1 MPSSAPTPRPL
12 VSRRKLSPPGAVA
25 ALVRREAICALV
37 AASRAAPLVLVR
49 APAGFGKT
57 TALAQCRSD
66 LQSQGVRTAWL
77 TLDAADNDPSRFLNG
92 LAEALGTLGATV
104 PADRTPDALLRM
116 MDGIGAT
123 GHAFAVFLDDVE
135 TVQDPVVLSLV
146 RELVDNLPRQGQV
159 FIGSRVNPELG
170 TARMRARGQLVEIS
184 VDELRFSLA
193 ETQAF
198 FGREGAVS
206 LSTDAV
212 EMLHSR
218 TEGWVAALWLA
229 SMAIERHPEPSA
241 FVERFSGSSTLI
253 ADYLAEDVLNAQPPA
268 VRNFLLRSSILHRLD
283 ADICDAVLG
292 PEGGAAALERI
303 AASELFLLPVND
315 GRSHRYHALFGAFL
329 RGQMVREMPAEI
341 PRLHLTASVW
351 FEQRGQSVEAIEHAL
366 QGGHH
371 ERAIALLEPQIDEL
385 LKSGRMRLLAR
396 WFSALPEDEVTRRP
410 TLCMARIWAVCLTT
424 GPWDAMR
431 LLDRS
436 GWTTEDPQ
444 SRPHVLALRPLLLGM
459 MDRYDEA
466 LPLGRDNLRAL
477 PTGNAFADSALAT
490 AMAHTFLVMGQYRES
505 HRLLQTARM
514 AHAGPT
520 AVFNRMFS
528 ETVEGIIDLEEGQ
541 LRKAA
546 ARFRLA
552 VHATAGPNVSAT
564 GGNAYAGVQY
574 AGVLFEMGDLDQA
587 ERLLNVYVPMAS
599 AVGLR
604 DQMIVGYVML
614 ARMAFDRRQLDRAW
628 ELLSALEQSGYDR
641 HLPRMTASARLERAH
656 LLMLQGNAQASR
668 SELVLA
674 SQPDVWERAAR
685 LRFPAHDIDDLEMG
699 WLRWNLAFGDAAAVE
714 QDIVRAQARA
724 HAEKKVRRALKLQ
737 VLHALA
743 LQRMGQ
749 AQTALNTFST
759 MFSQAAAQGFVRLL
773 LDEGEQV
780 RELAAQLHARN
791 ASGGAEVDPIV
802 QEHLDKIL
810 RMLGAPRAEV
820 PDDTSDADKL
830 TPKELRMLRLLADGF
845 SNSELAVKLFVSDST
860 VRTHLRNINLKLN
873 AGNRTQA
880 VAIARKLGLI
890 A

>member
-1 MPSSAPTPRPL
+1 MPSPAPSPRAL

-25 ALVRREAICALV
+25 AQVRREAICALV
-37 AASRAAPLVLVR
+37 AASRAAQLVLVR
-49 APAGFGKT
+49 GPAGFGKT

-66 LQSQGVRTAWL
+66 LQSKGVRTAWL
-77 TLDAADNDPSRFLNG
+77 TLDAADNDPTRFLNG
-92 LAEALGTLGATV
+92 LAEALGALGASAPSET
-104 PADRTPDALLRM
+104 TPDALLRM
-116 MDGIGAT
+116 MDEIGAA
-123 GHAFAVFLDDVE
+123 GHAFAIFLDDVE

-159 FIGSRVNPELG
+159 FIGSRVTPELG

-184 VDELRFSLA
+184 VDALRFSLE

-198 FGREGAVS
+198 FGREGHVA
-206 LSTDAV
+206 LAADAI
-212 EMLHSR
+212 ELLHHR

-229 SMAIERHPEPSA
+229 SMALQRHPEPSA
-241 FVERFSGSSTLI
+241 FVERFSGSSALI

-268 VRNFLLRSSILHRLD
+268 VRDFLLRSSVLHRLD
-283 ADICDAVLG
+283 AEICDAVLG
-292 PEGGAAALERI
+292 AQGGAAALERI
-303 AASELFLLPVND
+303 AASGLFLLPVHD
-315 GRSHRYHALFGAFL
+315 GRSYRYHSLFSAFL

-341 PRLHLTASVW
+341 PRLHLDASKW
-351 FEQRGQSVEAIEHAL
+351 YEQRGQAVAAIEHAL
-366 QGGHH
+366 QGGHQ
-371 ERAIALLEPQIDEL
+371 ERAIALLEPQVDEL

-396 WFSALPEDEVTRRP
+396 WFTSLPEDEVTRRP

-436 GWTTEDPQ
+436 GWTTEDPP

-466 LPLGRDNLRAL
+466 LPLGRENLRAM

-528 ETVEGIIDLEEGQ
+528 ETVDGILDLEEGQ
-541 LRKAA
+541 LRRAA

-552 VHATAGPNVSAT
+552 VHSTAGPNVTAT

-604 DQMIVGYVML
+604 DQMIIGHVML

-628 ELLSALEQSGYDR
+628 ELLSTLEQAGYDR
-641 HLPRMTASARLERAH
+641 HLPRITASARLERAH
-656 LLMLQGNAQASR
+656 LLVLQGNAQASR
-668 SELVLA
+668 AELVLA

-685 LRFPAHDIDDLEMG
+685 LRFPAHDIEDLEMG
-699 WLRWNLAFGDAAAVE
+699 WLRWNLAFGDATSAE
-714 QDIVRAQARA
+714 QDIARALARAQA
-724 HAEKKVRRALKLQ
+724 EKKLRRALKLQ
-737 VLHALA
+737 VLQALA
-743 LQRMGQ
+743 LQRLGQ
-749 AQTALNTFST
+749 AQAAVNAFAQLL
-759 MFSQAAAQGFVRLL
+759 SQAAAQGFVRLL
-773 LDEGEQV
+773 IDEGEAV
-780 RELAAQLHARN
+780 RELAVQLQMRN
-791 ASGGAEVDPIV
+791 ATGHAEVDPID

-810 RMLGAPRAEV
+810 RLLGAPRAEGVDDV
-820 PDDTSDADKL
+820 PDADKL

-860 VRTHLRNINLKLN
+860 VRTHLRNINQKLN

-890 A
+890 

>member
-1 MPSSAPTPRPL
+1 MPTPASPSPTL
-12 VSRRKLSPPGAVA
+12 VSRRKLSPPGVVA
-25 ALVRREAICALV
+25 ALVRREAICSLV
-37 AASRAAPLVLVR
+37 AASRAARLVLVR

-66 LQSQGVRTAWL
+66 LEAQNVRTAWL
-77 TLDAADNDPSRFLNG
+77 TLDAADNDPSRFLNA
-92 LAEALGTLGATV
+92 LAESLSTLGTPV
-104 PADRTPDALLRM
+104 PLETTPNAVLRM
-116 MDGIGAT
+116 MDDIGAS
-123 GHAFAVFLDDVE
+123 GHPFAVFMDDFE
-135 TVQDPVVLSLV
+135 TVQDPVVSSLV

-184 VDELRFSLA
+184 SEELRFSLE
-193 ETQAF
+193 ETRAF
-198 FGREGAVS
+198 FSREGAVS

-212 EMLHSR
+212 EMLHTR
-218 TEGWVAALWLA
+218 AEGWVAALWLA

-241 FVERFSGSSTLI
+241 FVARFSGSSALI
-253 ADYLAEDVLNAQPPA
+253 ADYLAEDVLNAQPAA

-283 ADICDAVLG
+283 AAICDAVLG

-303 AASELFLLPVND
+303 AASGLFLLPVNE
-315 GRSHRYHALFGAFL
+315 GNSYRYHALFSAFL
-329 RGQMVREMPAEI
+329 RGQMVREIPAEI

-351 FEQRGQSVEAIEHAL
+351 FEQRGQMVAAIEHAM

-371 ERAIALLEPQIDEL
+371 ERAIALLEPQVDEL

-396 WFSALPEDEVTRRP
+396 WFAALPEDEINRRA
-410 TLCMARIWAVCLTT
+410 TLSMAQIWAVCLTT

-436 GWTTEDPQ
+436 GWTAQDPA

-466 LPLGRDNLRAL
+466 YALGRDNLRAM

-505 HRLLQTARM
+505 HRLLQTARTT
-514 AHAGPT
+514 HAGPT
-520 AVFNRMFS
+520 PLFNRMFS

-552 VHATAGPNVSAT
+552 VHSTAGPNVTAT

-574 AGVLFEMGDLDQA
+574 AVALFEMGDLDQA
-587 ERLLNVYVPMAS
+587 ERLLNVYVPMAR

-628 ELLSALEQSGYDR
+628 ELLSSLEQSGYDR
-641 HLPRMTASARLERAH
+641 HLPRLTASARLQRSH
-656 LLMLQGNAQASR
+656 LLLLQGNAQASR
-668 SELVLA
+668 AELMLA
-674 SQPDVWERAAR
+674 SQPDVWETAAR
-685 LRFPAHDIDDLEMG
+685 LHFPAHDIDDLEMG
-699 WLRWNLAFGDAAAVE
+699 WLRWNLAFGDATAVLR
-714 QDIVRAQARA
+714 DTLAAQARA
-724 HAEKKVRRALKLQ
+724 LDTKRVRRALKLQ

-743 LQRMGQ
+743 LQRTGQ
-749 AQTALNTFST
+749 AQAALDTFSKVL
-759 MFSQAAAQGFVRLL
+759 SQAAAQGFVRLL
-773 LDEGEQV
+773 LDEGESV
-780 RELAAQLHARN
+780 RELAVQLQARN
-791 ASGGAEVDPIV
+791 AMGHAEIDPID

-810 RMLGAPRAEV
+810 RMLGAPRAEAL
-820 PDDTSDADKL
+820 DDTHDADKL